1 VINNDDLL
9 YRVDRHYLGPTGYA
23 LPVRIR
29 YTAGLVGAAVF
40 AAVFLISRA
49 ILHVPLGFKPLL
61 VMVLVTVW
69 ATTRISKYVTPDR
82 PLRSVLKAAANDLSA
97 PRPPKPGVTV
107 SVTLPDRLTT
117 GSQPDDVTARTDGE
131 DSHR

>member
-1 VINNDDLL
+1 MINNDDLL

-40 AAVFLISRA
+40 AAVFLIARA

-69 ATTRISKYVTPDR
+69 ATTRISKYVTPDQ

>member
-1 VINNDDLL
+1 MINNDDLL

-69 ATTRISKYVTPDR
+69 ATTRISKYVTPDQ